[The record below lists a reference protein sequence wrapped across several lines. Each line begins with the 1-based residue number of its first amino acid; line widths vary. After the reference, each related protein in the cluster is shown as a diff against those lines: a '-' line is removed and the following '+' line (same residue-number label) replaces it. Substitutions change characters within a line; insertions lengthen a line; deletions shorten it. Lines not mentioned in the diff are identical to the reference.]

1 MDHILSL
8 SYYTILS
15 LSSPSSST
23 ISFIVL
29 LCVHARDLMTG
40 SRNLPTKPYSR
51 LNMLA
56 HQANYNQWKLDSGH
70 DLAVILQY
78 PFEFL
83 VDDCHDTAP
92 TPPQQHSSSS
102 SASATVVT
110 TQVVDWVESS
120 MIKGE
125 LTIKLIFAVMQLST
139 HSLPQEVY
147 LSLLTLL
154 VWARSR
160 GALPPS
166 LALIEDDFHRFAM
179 ASHCND
185 RSRRL
190 AEADEVHSS
199 TVATASIYARSCY
212 LRSYGLSLVNAEGLN
227 SGVSGMKHLA
237 HSTSTAQKNHSSSN
251 SSSYSSSSS
260 SWFGSL
266 GGFLFSS
273 SSSSANDDVHTNHAR
288 VMEAYRQSIS
298 STTGLLDLPHLYCNT
313 NASYVVDLKGAPIR
327 PDDELLKTALQ
338 DCKPHVLLGIGGHQA
353 DSRFK
358 SNSSEVLY
366 ALFDILDRM
375 IVDLLA
381 SRDRRV
387 SSLPGRASVPPP
399 SPTQGMQTPSISR
412 SGARSPQS
420 MDGDSSHHS
429 ATKGPV
435 DDDCGYPDGDCL
447 LSSAAAIVMDAKD
460 LQWLEVVELDA
471 VCVLEWT
478 CSIIFSSYDNLAL
491 FWPKMHSKTPA
502 MIVYT
507 CCLTDW
513 LTVFSYSGLIDGLD
527 LLKMVFEDNVD
538 LFAARSPYF
547 LERCICLILHAT
559 VTSISLRVHTSVM
572 GTVTATDTFLREVEV
587 DVDAGLNDVW
597 LSLRLMRGV
606 PSENI
611 SNLAD
616 RLGAGI
622 HAIIRYDKPR
632 LSACIVNIIYRYHHV
647 SSSSCIVII
656 IYRYHHISL
665 SACIVIIIYR
675 YHHASLSAC
684 IVFIIYLYHHISLSS
699 YIVIIIYRY
708 HHISLSSYIVI
719 IMYRYHHISLSSY
732 VVISMYRYHHISL
745 SSYIFIIICRYH
757 HVSLS
762 SYIVIIIYRYQP
774 QHLILSI

>member
-1 MDHILSL
+1 
-8 SYYTILS
+8 
-15 LSSPSSST
+15 
-23 ISFIVL
+23 
-29 LCVHARDLMTG
+29 MTG

-70 DLAVILQY
+70 DLAVMLQN

-83 VDDCHDTAP
+83 VNDCLDTTP
-92 TPPQQHSSSS
+92 PPPPPPQQQQQQHNSSSCFS
-102 SASATVVT
+102 SATAVVT
-110 TQVVDWVESS
+110 PQVVDWVESS

-125 LTIKLIFAVMQLST
+125 LTIKLIFSIMQLST

-179 ASHCND
+179 ASHCDD

-190 AEADEVHSS
+190 AEVEEVHSS

-227 SGVSGMKHLA
+227 SGVSGKKHLA
-237 HSTSTAQKNHSSSN
+237 HSTAQKNHSSSN
-251 SSSYSSSSS
+251 SSS

-327 PDDELLKTALQ
+327 PDDELLKIALQ
-338 DCKPHVLLGIGGHQA
+338 DCKPHVMLGIGGHQA
-353 DSRFK
+353 GSRFN

-366 ALFDILDRM
+366 ALFDILGRM

-412 SGARSPQS
+412 SGAKSPQS
-420 MDGDSSHHS
+420 LDGDSSHHS
-429 ATKGPV
+429 ATKGLV
-435 DDDCGYPDGDCL
+435 DDDCGYLDGDSL
-447 LSSAAAIVMDAKD
+447 LSTAAAIVMDAKD
-460 LQWLEVVELDA
+460 SQWLEVVELDA

-502 MIVYT
+502 TIVYT
-507 CCLTDW
+507 CCLSD
-513 LTVFSYSGLIDGLD
+513 
-527 LLKMVFEDNVD
+527 
-538 LFAARSPYF
+538 
-547 LERCICLILHAT
+547 
-559 VTSISLRVHTSVM
+559 
-572 GTVTATDTFLREVEV
+572 
-587 DVDAGLNDVW
+587 
-597 LSLRLMRGV
+597 
-606 PSENI
+606 
-611 SNLAD
+611 
-616 RLGAGI
+616 
-622 HAIIRYDKPR
+622 
-632 LSACIVNIIYRYHHV
+632 
-647 SSSSCIVII
+647 
-656 IYRYHHISL
+656 
-665 SACIVIIIYR
+665 
-675 YHHASLSAC
+675 
-684 IVFIIYLYHHISLSS
+684 
-699 YIVIIIYRY
+699 
-708 HHISLSSYIVI
+708 
-719 IMYRYHHISLSSY
+719 
-732 VVISMYRYHHISL
+732 
-745 SSYIFIIICRYH
+745 
-757 HVSLS
+757 
-762 SYIVIIIYRYQP
+762 
-774 QHLILSI
+774 